1 MKLTYPNVEII
12 VCDNDSADNTKEI
25 IESFFGVKYICEKQ
39 KGVSFARN
47 ALLDACSE
55 DSEFIGFIDDDET
68 VLPTWVESM
77 LAGFTDETIAT
88 VGGGYYN
95 IYECVLPEWMPESV
109 YPRNYEP
116 RKGIKTFKK
125 FPGMPGGNG
134 MCRLDVVRRKNV
146 RFDTHIGRRGY
157 KALSGEDNEFYQ
169 QVTEPEFRYAMVYHA
184 WVYHYIPAYRLTF
197 SYIQHLYFW
206 DSVSE
211 YCHRRKAEKCWLQNG
226 YKLLLHTIEC
236 IASLFSFNRKK
247 IVKSYLKIVRNVGYL
262 YGPIFCWREKR

>member
-95 IYECVLPEWMPESV
+95 IYECVLP
-109 YPRNYEP
+109 
-116 RKGIKTFKK
+116 
-125 FPGMPGGNG
+125 
-134 MCRLDVVRRKNV
+134 
-146 RFDTHIGRRGY
+146 
-157 KALSGEDNEFYQ
+157 
-169 QVTEPEFRYAMVYHA
+169 
-184 WVYHYIPAYRLTF
+184 
-197 SYIQHLYFW
+197 
-206 DSVSE
+206 
-211 YCHRRKAEKCWLQNG
+211 
-226 YKLLLHTIEC
+226 
-236 IASLFSFNRKK
+236 
-247 IVKSYLKIVRNVGYL
+247 
-262 YGPIFCWREKR
+262 